1 MKRQFHICHSLLWT
15 LSGRFET
22 YVGCCES
29 TLDFVF
35 NVGYFFTRRHMN
47 DLTELELQDAQSERT
62 ARAQSALQ
70 GGRFRVA
77 RVSPQL
83 WAVQNGSNQPYTVT
97 LQQTECDPIWTCTC
111 MDYRQRGPQIRCK
124 HIEGVRLCEAA
135 QNHTTIY
142 KENLMDPTQ
151 AQESDLP
158 DAQSD
163 RAVWEL
169 RQPLDMSRVKRR
181 QAPAMGSVPYLE
193 GFDVIDRANT
203 IFNYQW
209 SFALASQPIVL
220 RWERHVLAWDNKL
233 RKKVPVLQ
241 DGQPVTEEVGLVYIT
256 GTLVVEI
263 GGRQHEHAD
272 IGRCIFG
279 GDTPEALDM
288 ALAGSAT
295 DCLKRCFRHLGEQ
308 FGSMFYDKDITQ
320 NTRTPP
326 QGGIPKGRQYI
337 DGTTVNGNRNEQ
349 EAYDQY
355 KEKTGKTPTSRDVL
369 RAWLSSLRPAP
380 AAEKEKTS
388 TVAV

>member
-1 MKRQFHICHSLLWT
+1 
-15 LSGRFET
+15 
-22 YVGCCES
+22 
-29 TLDFVF
+29 
-35 NVGYFFTRRHMN
+35 MN

-97 LQQTECDPIWTCTC
+97 LQQTESDPIWTCTC
-111 MDYRQRGPQIRCK
+111 MDYRQRGPQILCK
-124 HIEGVRLCEAA
+124 HIEGVRLSEAA
-135 QNHTTIY
+135 QNQTTIHQE
-142 KENLMDPTQ
+142 KQMDPNQ
-151 AQESDLP
+151 RQESDFPEMQANGAL
-158 DAQSD
+158 
-163 RAVWEL
+163 WEL

-181 QAPAMGSVPYLE
+181 QAPGIGSLLYLE
-193 GFDVIDRANT
+193 GCDIIQRANA
-203 IFNYQW
+203 IFNFAW
-209 SFALASQPIVL
+209 SFDLLAEPKIV
-220 RWERHVLAWDNKL
+220 RWNKAVMAWNQQERRKL
-233 RKKVPVLQ
+233 PVLDANGNPQ
-241 DGQPVTEEVGLVYIT
+241 GEEVGIVYIT
-256 GTLVVEI
+256 GKVTVIL
-263 GGRQHEHAD
+263 GGKPYSHAD
-272 IGRCIFG
+272 LGRYIFS

-326 QGGIPKGRQYI
+326 QGGSPKGRQYV

-369 RAWLSSLRPAP
+369 RGWLSSLRPAP